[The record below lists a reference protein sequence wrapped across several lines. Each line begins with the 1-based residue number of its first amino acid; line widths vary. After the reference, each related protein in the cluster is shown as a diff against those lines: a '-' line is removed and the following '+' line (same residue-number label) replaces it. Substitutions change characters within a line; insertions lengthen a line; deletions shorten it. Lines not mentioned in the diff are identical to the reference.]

1 MTLYHLSKALNAL
14 QAAGTEF
21 LIAGGLAVIDLFAKE
36 PFDFNHEYN
45 ETRFIELPGI
55 DEVLPF
61 SVQTESSK

>member
-55 DEVLPF
+55 DEA
-61 SVQTESSK
+61 